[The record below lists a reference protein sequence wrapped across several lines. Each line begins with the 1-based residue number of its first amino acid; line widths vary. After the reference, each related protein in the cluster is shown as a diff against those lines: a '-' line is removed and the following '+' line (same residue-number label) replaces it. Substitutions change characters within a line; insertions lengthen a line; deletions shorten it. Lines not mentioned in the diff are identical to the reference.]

1 MHRDMFKI
9 QDGVAIVEKL
19 NFKNSPPWRCFENM
33 CMQDE
38 KIKVNMQINRILYH
52 MYT

>member
-19 NFKNSPPWRCFENM
+19 NFCKENKKIILHRLILEWNSGLFRKMVFL
-33 CMQDE
+33 
-38 KIKVNMQINRILYH
+38 VY
-52 MYT
+52 

>member
-19 NFKNSPPWRCFENM
+19 NLVAMLGANLKSKCVFFKHNINTRGVHVFE
-33 CMQDE
+33 
-38 KIKVNMQINRILYH
+38 
-52 MYT
+52 

>member
-19 NFKNSPPWRCFENM
+19 NAEN
-33 CMQDE
+33 QLAQPE
-38 KIKVNMQINRILYH
+38 RAS
-52 MYT
+52 